1 MMKVVLVGYMGSGK
15 SSVGKLLGLQLGIPF
30 YDLDAVIEDIEQ
42 LSISDLFEKKGE
54 LYFRKSE
61 NKILKQILHKDES
74 IVLSLGGG
82 TPCYYNNHE
91 LLLQDGVVSF
101 YLKAT
106 SAKLVER
113 LQVEKESRPLVASLN
128 KDELLDFV
136 NKHLFDRSY
145 YYHQVNHVVA
155 IDEKS
160 VDQLVDEIVQQLR

>member
-1 MMKVVLVGYMGSGK
+1 MAKVVLVGYMGSGK

-74 IVLSLGGG
+74 FVLSLGGG

-91 LLLQDGVVSF
+91 LLLQDGIVSF

>member
-1 MMKVVLVGYMGSGK
+1 M
-15 SSVGKLLGLQLGIPF
+15 
-30 YDLDAVIEDIEQ
+30 
-42 LSISDLFEKKGE
+42 FEKKGE

-61 NKILKQILHKDES
+61 NNILKQILHKDES
-74 IVLSLGGG
+74 IVLSVGGG

-91 LLLQDGVVSF
+91 LLLQEGVVSF

-160 VDQLVDEIVQQLR
+160 VDQLVDEIVKQLR

>member
-1 MMKVVLVGYMGSGK
+1 MKVVLVGYMGSGK

-61 NKILKQILHKDES
+61 NNILKQILHKDES

-91 LLLQDGVVSF
+91 LLLQEGVVSF

-160 VDQLVDEIVQQLR
+160 VDQLVDEIVKQLR

>member
-1 MMKVVLVGYMGSGK
+1 MKVVLVGYMGSGK

-42 LSISDLFEKKGE
+42 LSISEIIKKKGE

-61 NKILKQILHKDES
+61 NNILKQILHKDES
-74 IVLSLGGG
+74 IVLSVGGG

-91 LLLQDGVVSF
+91 LLLQEGVVSF

-160 VDQLVDEIVQQLR
+160 VDQLVDEIVKQLR

>member
-1 MMKVVLVGYMGSGK
+1 MKVVLVGYMGSGK
-15 SSVGKLLGLQLGIPF
+15 SSVGKLLALHLGIPF

-42 LSISDLFEKKGE
+42 LSISNLFEKKGE

-61 NKILKQILHKDES
+61 NKILQQILHKDES
-74 IVLSLGGG
+74 FVLSLGGG

-106 SAKLVER
+106 SSKLVER
-113 LQVEKESRPLVASLN
+113 LQIEKESRPLVASLN

>member
-1 MMKVVLVGYMGSGK
+1 MKVILVGYMGSGK
-15 SSVGKLLGLQLGIPF
+15 SSVGKLLASKLGISF
-30 YDLDAVIEDIEQ
+30 YDLDAIIEEKEQ
-42 LSISDLFEKKGE
+42 QSISELFENISE
-54 LYFRKSE
+54 IYFRKIE
-61 NKILKQILHKDES
+61 NTILKLVLQKEES
-74 IVLSLGGG
+74 FVLSLGGG

-91 LLLQDGVVSF
+91 LLLQDGIVSF

>member
-1 MMKVVLVGYMGSGK
+1 MKVVLVGYMGSGK

-42 LSISDLFEKKGE
+42 LSISDLFDKKGE

-61 NKILKQILHKDES
+61 NKILQQILHKDES
-74 IVLSLGGG
+74 FVLSLGGG

>member
-1 MMKVVLVGYMGSGK
+1 MKVVLVGYMGSGK
-15 SSVGKLLGLQLGIPF
+15 SSVGNLLALQLGIPF
-30 YDLDAVIEDIEQ
+30 YDLDSVIEDIEQ
-42 LSISDLFEKKGE
+42 LSISNLFEIKGE

-61 NKILKQILHKDES
+61 NKILQQILHKDES
-74 IVLSLGGG
+74 FVLSLGGG

-91 LLLQDGVVSF
+91 LLLQDGIVSF

-145 YYHQVNHVVA
+145 YYHQVNHVVV

-160 VDQLVDEIVQQLR
+160 VDQLVDEIKMKLR

>member
-1 MMKVVLVGYMGSGK
+1 M
-15 SSVGKLLGLQLGIPF
+15 
-30 YDLDAVIEDIEQ
+30 
-42 LSISDLFEKKGE
+42 FEKKGE

-61 NKILKQILHKDES
+61 NKILQQILHKDES
-74 IVLSLGGG
+74 FVLSLGGG

-106 SAKLVER
+106 SSKLVER

>member
-1 MMKVVLVGYMGSGK
+1 MKVVLVGYMGSGK

-61 NKILKQILHKDES
+61 NNILKQILHKDES
-74 IVLSLGGG
+74 IVLSVGGG

-91 LLLQDGVVSF
+91 LLLQEGVVSF

-160 VDQLVDEIVQQLR
+160 VDQLVDEIVKQLR

>member
-1 MMKVVLVGYMGSGK
+1 MKVVLVGYMGSGK

-42 LSISDLFEKKGE
+42 LSISNLFEKKGE

-61 NKILKQILHKDES
+61 NKILQQILHKDES
-74 IVLSLGGG
+74 FVLSLGGG

-106 SAKLVER
+106 SSKLVER

>member
-1 MMKVVLVGYMGSGK
+1 MKVILVGYMGSGK
-15 SSVGKLLGLQLGIPF
+15 SSVGKLLASKLGIPF
-30 YDLDAVIEDIEQ
+30 CDLDAIIEENEQ
-42 LSISDLFEKKGE
+42 QSIPELFENKGE
-54 LYFRKSE
+54 IYFRKIE
-61 NKILKQILHKDES
+61 NTILKLVLQKEES
-74 IVLSLGGG
+74 FVLSLGGG
-82 TPCYYNNHE
+82 TPCYHNNHE
-91 LLLQDGVVSF
+91 MLMQDGIVSF

-113 LQVEKESRPLVASLN
+113 LQVEKVSRPLVASLN
-128 KDELLDFV
+128 KEELLDFV

>member
-1 MMKVVLVGYMGSGK
+1 MKVVLVGYMGSGK

-61 NKILKQILHKDES
+61 NKILQQILHKDES

-91 LLLQDGVVSF
+91 LLLQEGVVSF

>member
-1 MMKVVLVGYMGSGK
+1 MKVILVGYMGSGK
-15 SSVGKLLGLQLGIPF
+15 SSVGKLLALQLGIPF

-61 NKILKQILHKDES
+61 NKILQQILHKDES
-74 IVLSLGGG
+74 FVLSLGGG

-91 LLLQDGVVSF
+91 LLLQDGIVSF

-160 VDQLVDEIVQQLR
+160 VDQLVDEIKMKLR

>member
-1 MMKVVLVGYMGSGK
+1 MKVILVGYMGSGK
-15 SSVGKLLGLQLGIPF
+15 SSVGNLLALQLGIPF
-30 YDLDAVIEDIEQ
+30 YDLDSVIEDIEQ
-42 LSISDLFEKKGE
+42 LSISNLFEKKGE

-61 NKILKQILHKDES
+61 NKILQQILHKDES
-74 IVLSLGGG
+74 FVLSLGGG

-91 LLLQDGVVSF
+91 LLLQDGIVSF

-145 YYHQVNHVVA
+145 YYHQVNHVVV

-160 VDQLVDEIVQQLR
+160 VDQLVDEIKMKLR

>member
-1 MMKVVLVGYMGSGK
+1 MKVVLVGYMGSGK
-15 SSVGKLLGLQLGIPF
+15 SSVGKLLALQLGIPF

-61 NKILKQILHKDES
+61 NKILQQILHKDES
-74 IVLSLGGG
+74 FVLSLGGG

-91 LLLQDGVVSF
+91 LLLQDGIVSF

-128 KDELLDFV
+128 KEELLDFV

>member
-1 MMKVVLVGYMGSGK
+1 MKVVLVGYMGSGK
-15 SSVGKLLGLQLGIPF
+15 SSVGKLLALQLGIPF

-42 LSISDLFEKKGE
+42 LSISNLFEKKGE

-61 NKILKQILHKDES
+61 NKILQQILHKDES
-74 IVLSLGGG
+74 FVLSLGGG

-91 LLLQDGVVSF
+91 LLLQDGIVSF

-113 LQVEKESRPLVASLN
+113 LQVEKVSRPLVASLN

-136 NKHLFDRSY
+136 NKHLFDRSF
-145 YYHQVNHVVA
+145 YYHHVHHVVA

-160 VDQLVDEIVQQLR
+160 VDQLVDEIKMKLR

>member
-1 MMKVVLVGYMGSGK
+1 MKVVLVGYMGSGK
-15 SSVGKLLGLQLGIPF
+15 SSVGKLLASKLRISF
-30 YDLDAVIEDIEQ
+30 YDLDAVIEDNEQ
-42 LSISDLFEKKGE
+42 LSISNLFEKKGE

-61 NKILKQILHKDES
+61 NKILQQILYKDES
-74 IVLSLGGG
+74 FVLSLGGG

-91 LLLQDGVVSF
+91 LLQQDGVVSF

-113 LQVEKESRPLVASLN
+113 LQVEKEARPLVASLN

>member
-1 MMKVVLVGYMGSGK
+1 MKVVLVGYMGSGK

-42 LSISDLFEKKGE
+42 LSISDLFDKKGE

-61 NKILKQILHKDES
+61 NKILQQILHKDES
-74 IVLSLGGG
+74 FVLSLGGG

-91 LLLQDGVVSF
+91 LLLQDGIVSF

>member
-1 MMKVVLVGYMGSGK
+1 MKVVLVGYMGSGK

-61 NKILKQILHKDES
+61 NKILQQILHKEES
-74 IVLSLGGG
+74 FVLSLGGG

-91 LLLQDGVVSF
+91 LLLQDGIVSF

-136 NKHLFDRSY
+136 NKHLFDRSF

>member
-1 MMKVVLVGYMGSGK
+1 MGSGK

-61 NKILKQILHKDES
+61 NKILQQILHKDES
-74 IVLSLGGG
+74 FVLSLGGG

-91 LLLQDGVVSF
+91 LLLQDGIVSF

>member
-1 MMKVVLVGYMGSGK
+1 MKVVLVGYMGSGK

-61 NKILKQILHKDES
+61 NKILQQILHKDES
-74 IVLSLGGG
+74 FVLSLGGG

-91 LLLQDGVVSF
+91 LLLQDGIVSF

>member
-1 MMKVVLVGYMGSGK
+1 MKVVLVGYMGSGK

>member
-1 MMKVVLVGYMGSGK
+1 MKVVLVGYMGSGK

-91 LLLQDGVVSF
+91 LLLQEGVVSF